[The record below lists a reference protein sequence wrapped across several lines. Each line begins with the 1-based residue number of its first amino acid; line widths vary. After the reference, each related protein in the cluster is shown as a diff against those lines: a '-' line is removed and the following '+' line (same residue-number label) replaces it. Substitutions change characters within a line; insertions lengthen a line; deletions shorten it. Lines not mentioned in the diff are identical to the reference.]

1 MDRERQQRDVFR
13 VMHVSFSVVISVFL
27 AAIYLRSFT
36 FPMSSTGTGVM
47 NTTVERTI
55 QLIEYKYLSPS
66 DQKALE
72 LQNERIE
79 TDKPT
84 S

>member
-27 AAIYLRSFT
+27 AAIYLRSF
-36 FPMSSTGTGVM
+36 SSPLSFMRNGVT